1 MARSSLSALILLATH
16 ATGSLLDN
24 FEWLKQH
31 GDEALEAAAHCQDVV
46 VQLSKLSEHC
56 RVTNQLENFA
66 AVVAWIA
73 IEQTGEEGS
82 SSFLAD
88 LARSPPALAMKEK
101 AQKAILASTQAS
113 MDEACNPEC
122 ALDHHHEFFEAF
134 AGCYAPSVCAASGMG
149 EVSFHRC
156 RSSLQTFM
164 LNEMKFEAS
173 RWCQKDENGV
183 YCQQHHAELMIQ
195 SPLCYS
201 HYTTPVMDIPENF
214 RVRCSHTECV
224 RGWKQ
229 AEEHPICS
237 SQMTEIGRSRGEG
250 MMHMLHQIW
259 GARIGTPSGALSYYD
274 SCIHPASQHK
284 PNFIV

>member
-1 MARSSLSALILLATH
+1 MARSFLSSLVLLLGL

-66 AVVAWIA
+66 AVVSWIA
-73 IEQTGEEGS
+73 IEQTGEKGS
-82 SSFLAD
+82 NSFLAD

-113 MDEACNPEC
+113 MDEACIPEC
-122 ALDHHHEFFEAF
+122 ALENHHEFFEAF

-156 RSSLQTFM
+156 RSSLQTFI
-164 LNEMKFEAS
+164 LNEMKYEAS
-173 RWCQKDENGV
+173 QWCQKDENGI

-201 HYTTPVMDIPENF
+201 LYTAPVLEMGRDL
-214 RVRCSHTECV
+214 CSDHTECV

-259 GARIGTPSGALSYYD
+259 GARINTPSGASSYYD
-274 SCIHPASQHK
+274 ACIHPASQHK